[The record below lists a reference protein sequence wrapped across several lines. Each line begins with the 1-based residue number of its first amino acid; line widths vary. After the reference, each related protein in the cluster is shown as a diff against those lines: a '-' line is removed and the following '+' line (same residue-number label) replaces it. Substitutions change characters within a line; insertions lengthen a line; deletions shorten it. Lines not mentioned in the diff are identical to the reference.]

1 VSQSVALVTGGALR
15 LGKAI
20 SQHLAGKGCMV
31 YIHYNE
37 SRQPALQLK
46 QQLSDVGLAVDILQG
61 DLRREEDIIT
71 MMQTIEERSGRL
83 DMLVN
88 NAATFPRNPLPTI
101 EASTT
106 QDTWQINCLAPLL
119 LIKQAA
125 TLLRKGGVDSPGS
138 VVNLID
144 NCSAER
150 PWANYSNYA
159 SSKAGLLAITRSL
172 AVELAPHI
180 RVNAVGPGA
189 ILFHHHETEQMQQN
203 ILKKIP
209 MNRMGYPDEVAQTVY
224 FLLTG
229 PKYITGQS
237 IHVDGGW
244 SIQ

>member
-20 SQHLAGKGCMV
+20 SQHLAVNGCMV
-31 YIHYNE
+31 YIHYNK
-37 SRQPALQLK
+37 SQQPAIHLQQQLK
-46 QQLSDVGLAVDILQG
+46 EKGFTVDILQG
-61 DLRREEDIIT
+61 DLRREDDIFK
-71 MMQTIEERSGRL
+71 MMKTIEERSGRL

-119 LIKQAA
+119 LIQQAA
-125 TLLRKGGVDSPGS
+125 NLLRKGGVDSPGS

-150 PWANYSNYA
+150 PWANYSSYA

-180 RVNAVGPGA
+180 RLNAVGPGA
-189 ILFHHHETEQMQQN
+189 ILFHQHETEQMQQN

-209 MNRMGYPDEVAQTVY
+209 MKRMGYPEEVAQTIY

-229 PKYITGQS
+229 PKYITGQF